1 MSVYTHTAHPVLG
14 CAESIRTALAGV
26 SQVEPMFMSVA
37 DKEAALVVLA
47 RAESQVAELRLRVL
61 ATADDVA
68 VEHGSRDAG
77 VWYANAT
84 QTDPRVAAGELRLA
98 KALDS
103 RPGVAAGV
111 RSGAVSVA
119 QARVITTALDELPAE
134 LGPQLQKDAEVSLVG
149 YAKAHHPGELRRL
162 GRRIL
167 EVVAPEITEEE
178 EGKKLEAEERRAREK
193 ETLRFKDLGDGTTRI
208 WGRLATSV
216 CERLKAYLQ
225 AQTSPRKQAAEQAAA
240 SRDGCCVTSSTS
252 DENHDHEHGG
262 ESAGTGERIPQHRAY
277 ARAFAAL
284 LENLGAK
291 QLPEHGGDAT
301 TILIT
306 LSYEQLLRDLSAA
319 AVITG
324 DGYDRISATEARRL
338 ACQANLIPVVLGGKG
353 DVLDLGR
360 SQRLYSKAQ
369 RKALR
374 LRDRRCRA
382 EGCTIP
388 AAWTEAHH
396 LKPWS
401 RGGRTDLEDGV
412 SLCSHH
418 HHRAHD
424 TTYLTQRLP
433 NGDLRFARRT

>member
-1 MSVYTHTAHPVLG
+1 MSVDTITTHPVLG
-14 CAESIRTALAGV
+14 CAEAVRAALSSVA
-26 SQVEPMFMSVA
+26 QVQPMFMSVA
-37 DKEAALVVLA
+37 DKEAALVALA
-47 RAESQVAELRLRVL
+47 RAESQVAELKLRVL
-61 ATADDVA
+61 AASDDVA
-68 VEHGSRDAG
+68 VEHGSRDPG
-77 VWYANAT
+77 LWYANAT
-84 QTDPRVAAGELRLA
+84 QTDPRVAAGELQLA
-98 KALDS
+98 KALDA

-119 QARVITTALDELPAE
+119 QARVITAALDELPAE
-134 LGPQLQKDAEVSLVG
+134 LGPRLQRDAEVSLVG

-167 EVVAPEITEEE
+167 DVVAPEIAEEE

-240 SRDGCCVTSSTS
+240 SRDGCCATPSTS

-262 ESAGTGERIPQHRAY
+262 EPAGTGERIPQHRAY
-277 ARAFAAL
+277 ARALAAL
-284 LENLGAK
+284 LENLSAK
-291 QLPEHGGDAT
+291 NLPEHGGDAT

-319 AVITG
+319 EMITG
-324 DGYDRISATEARRL
+324 DGHDRISATEARRL

-353 DVLDLGR
+353 EILDLGR

-374 LRDRRCRA
+374 LRDRQCRA

-401 RGGRTDLEDGV
+401 QGGKTDLNDGV
-412 SLCSHH
+412 NLCSHH

-424 TTYLTQRLP
+424 TAYTHERLP
-433 NGDLRFARRT
+433 NGDFRFSRRT